1 MRHRLELQK
10 RTATQSGS
18 GAETNEWETIDTVW
32 AAIEPLAGRELIAAQ
47 TRQAETTGKIRIRFR
62 PDVSPAMRGKFGD
75 KIYNFL
81 TAIDMNE
88 RNREIW
94 IFTSEGVNEG

>member
-1 MRHRLELQK
+1 LELQAK
-10 RTATQSGS
+10 STIQDDY
-18 GAETNEWETIDTVW
+18 GAESIAWITVATVW

-47 TRQAETTGKIRIRFR
+47 AAQSETTGKIRIRFR
-62 PDVSPAMRGKFGD
+62 SDVSPAMRGKFGE

-81 TAIDMNE
+81 AAIDMDE

-94 IFTSEGVNEG
+94 IYTSEGVNEG